1 MSTVSA
7 VVKKRVEVEK
17 YYVLRG
23 IHVDKNGVKSVI
35 AEKEIDETR
44 FDPFTTDA
52 TEEVAQMLVD
62 NPDVTFC
69 SIVENYRLVPTELPF
84 T

>member
-35 AEKEIDETR
+35 AEKEIDETSLN
-44 FDPFTTDA
+44 PFATDA
-52 TEEVAQMLVD
+52 TEEVAQMLID

>member
-35 AEKEIDETR
+35 AEKEIGETSLN
-44 FDPFTTDA
+44 PFTTDA
-52 TEEVAQMLVD
+52 TEEVAQMLID

-69 SIVENYRLVPTELPF
+69 SIVENYRLAPTDLPF